1 MAEANAAP
9 AEGVVD
15 ETKTD
20 PNAPP
25 AGTGEPEK
33 KEADPGAAKTDNNDD
48 EKPVTHRDLRRV
60 LKSKDHWKE
69 RALRLEGELKARQD
83 QRPTQTDRKE
93 EPQAPKREDFS
104 DYETYLEAK
113 AQFTAEQRA
122 AKIVEERLKA
132 RDEETSKAKAAEAD
146 QALTKAWTSSVE
158 KTRAKYDDYD
168 EKVQDEAFN
177 PTPAMARAML
187 ESDQKAEIAYYLASN
202 PEEMDRIAK
211 LSPLR
216 QVAEILKLEDKVSDS
231 AKAPAKKASKAPA
244 PIDPVGGKSAAD
256 DGAPKDSDPPDVW
269 LRKRNKQV
277 YGR

>member
-1 MAEANAAP
+1 MAEASATP

-15 ETKTD
+15 GTKTEQAST
-20 PNAPP
+20 PE
-25 AGTGEPEK
+25 GTGEPEK
-33 KEADPGAAKTDNNDD
+33 KEADPGTAKPDNDD

-69 RALRLEGELKARQD
+69 RALRLEGEKAAWQQ
-83 QRPTQTDRKE
+83 QRPPQTEKKDE
-93 EPQAPKREDFS
+93 VQAPKREDFS

-122 AKIVEERLKA
+122 VKIVEERLKA
-132 RDEETSKAKAAEAD
+132 RDEQATKAKAEESD
-146 QALTKAWTSSVE
+146 RELTKSWTASVD

-216 QVAEILKLEDKVSDS
+216 QAAEILKLEDKVSS
-231 AKAPAKKASKAPA
+231 KAPAKKPSKAPA
-244 PIDPVGGKSAAD
+244 PIEPVGGKSGGDGKLRD
-256 DGAPKDSDPPDVW
+256 DLPIGEW
-269 LRKRNKQV
+269 LQIRQKQV
-277 YGR
+277 HGG

>member
-15 ETKTD
+15 ETKN
-20 PNAPP
+20 PNASTPEG
-25 AGTGEPEK
+25 AGEPDK
-33 KEADPGAAKTDNNDD
+33 KEAEPGAAKPDNDD

-69 RALRLEGELKARQD
+69 RALRLEGELKARQE
-83 QRPTQTDRKE
+83 QRPNQTEKRE

-113 AQFTAEQRA
+113 AEFKAEQRA

-132 RDEETSKAKAAEAD
+132 RDEESTKAKAEEAD

-216 QVAEILKLEDKVSDS
+216 QAAEILKLEDKVAAS
-231 AKAPAKKASKAPA
+231 ARAPAKKASKAPA
-244 PIDPVGGKSAAD
+244 PIDPVGGKSGGDGKLRD
-256 DGAPKDSDPPDVW
+256 DLPIGEW
-269 LRKRNKQV
+269 LKIRQKQV
-277 YGR
+277 HGG